1 MKNIFLLLVL
11 SIGINVFGQN
21 DSLVDPNINTVNLKS
36 FKTGDTI
43 LNLNALN
50 NGIISFQ
57 LPKESKSVMTENGL
71 DTLKGGIIVLV
82 ADSLIKKNFG
92 FEIKTFASDNEWYIN
107 TIRIKVVDN
116 NIQLIHVTSDKIEMA
131 TGFRKEGK
139 IFVVIGV
146 SMILF
151 FVIISYLIALER
163 KTKRLEKQLK
173 K

>member
-1 MKNIFLLLVL
+1 MKNILLLVI
-11 SIGINVFGQN
+11 SAIGIHLFAQN
-21 DSLVDPNINTVNLKS
+21 DSLVEPVNTTGTNKS
-36 FKTGDTI
+36 FATGDTI

-50 NGIISFQ
+50 NGIKSFQ
-57 LPKESKSVMTENGL
+57 LPKESKTVMAENGL

-82 ADSLIKKNFG
+82 TDTLLKKNFG

-139 IFVVIGV
+139 IYVVIGV

-151 FVIISYLIALER
+151 FVIIAYLIALER
-163 KTKRLEKQLK
+163 KTKRLEKNLNS
-173 K
+173 